1 MKIIYPSETIHEKY
15 DEIAELC
22 KKTKEPVF
30 LTKNDKIDLVVM
42 DIDTY
47 KNLKR
52 ELKQREELLEAEK
65 IRHLKKG
72 VYLDSFKN
80 TYDS

>member
-1 MKIIYPSETIHEKY
+1 MNVYPSETINEKY

-22 KKTKEPVF
+22 KETGEPVF
-30 LTKNDKIDLVVM
+30 LTKKHKIDLVVM

-47 KNLKR
+47 KKLKE
-52 ELKQREELLEAEK
+52 ELKLREELLEEEK
-65 IRHLKKG
+65 SRHRKTG
-72 VYLDSFKN
+72 VYLNSFNN